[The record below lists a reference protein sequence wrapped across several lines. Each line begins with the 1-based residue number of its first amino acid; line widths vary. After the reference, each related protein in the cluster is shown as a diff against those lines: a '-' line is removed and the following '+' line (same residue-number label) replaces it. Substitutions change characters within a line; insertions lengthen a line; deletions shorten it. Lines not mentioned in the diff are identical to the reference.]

1 MLFKAR
7 KIIKVKRNNIKKISN
22 KLIDKIILNFPYKLT
37 NGQKRILKELENDIA
52 SKFRMFR
59 IIQGDVGSGKTIIAF
74 LLAAKI
80 FHSKYQ
86 VAYMAPTEILA
97 NQQYENALK
106 TFSNTGITIEKLSSK
121 TDNKKRIIKDLSD
134 GKINLII
141 GTHSLFQKKNKIQKI
156 RTCYN

>member
-22 KLIDKIILNFPYKLT
+22 KLIAKIILNFPYKLT

-86 VAYMAPTEILA
+86 L
-97 NQQYENALK
+97 
-106 TFSNTGITIEKLSSK
+106 
-121 TDNKKRIIKDLSD
+121 
-134 GKINLII
+134 LI
-141 GTHSLFQKKNKIQKI
+141 F
-156 RTCYN
+156 